1 MRLCKEAESGFT
13 FQCQGCGRCCSN
25 EIDGYVYVYI
35 DDIKRMAKTLDLS
48 LEEFARQN
56 LKIVSY
62 TYNIYNETLIKTGK
76 TRKMHTLV
84 LRSSAGEASCR
95 FLYKENS
102 HNLCQIYEARPE
114 QCACFPFWDTIMTQS
129 RNFIETEMF
138 CPGFNVGNKLQDQVL
153 SDSDSE
159 YSYNSISSN
168 QNYKSASGANG
179 QGHTQESEIEGD
191 CHSERAYEDSQILV
205 HSFNPQN
212 IKFISKEEIIERTM
226 NERKIERE
234 YYITMS
240 KAGFDIFKVYPFI
253 KGVLSLPEEED
264 LL

>member
-25 EIDGYVYVYI
+25 DIDGFVYVYM
-35 DDIKRMAKTLDLS
+35 DDIKRMTQAMNLS
-48 LEEFARQN
+48 LEEFARQH

-62 TYNIYNETLIKTGK
+62 NYNIYNELLVKTGK
-76 TRKMHTLV
+76 TKRMHTLV
-84 LRSSAGEASCR
+84 LKSSAGEASCR
-95 FLYKENS
+95 FLYKQNS
-102 HNLCQIYEARPE
+102 HNLCQVYEARPE

-129 RNFIETEMF
+129 KNFIEIEMF
-138 CPGFNVGNKLQDQVL
+138 CPGFNIGNKLKDQVL
-153 SDSDSE
+153 NDMNSVQTEGENINPKESGTDDSNWDIDVSQE
-159 YSYNSISSN
+159 
-168 QNYKSASGANG
+168 GAE
-179 QGHTQESEIEGD
+179 TQVVIQRFS
-191 CHSERAYEDSQILV
+191 
-205 HSFNPQN
+205 PQKVRV
-212 IKFISKEEIIERTM
+212 ITKEEIVKRTL

-253 KGVLSLPEEED
+253 RGVLSLPEED